1 MTRQSRHGWIQRL
14 LTPNSHF
21 VRERVGGEIDLLVG
35 IAAAAAALAQLD
47 RHEPMHV
54 RMLQREHQAAG
65 SAFAARLLPRAP
77 PAPTGCFAVNQL
89 GEPQRES
96 LFADPLRPGK

>member
-65 SAFAARLLPRAP
+65 SAFAAWLLPRAP
-77 PAPTGCFAVNQL
+77 PSPPSPPAHTGCFAVNQL
-89 GEPQRES
+89 GEPQRET
-96 LFADPLRPGK
+96 L

>member
-1 MTRQSRHGWIQRL
+1 MTRQSRHGRIQRL

-65 SAFAARLLPRAP
+65 SAFAAWLLPRAP
-77 PAPTGCFAVNQL
+77 PSPPPSPGCFAVESL
-89 GEPQRES
+89 RGPQRD
-96 LFADPLRPGK
+96 AP